1 MIEITVKLDEKDVE
15 AACAKAWAEAFAGPG
30 YNSRSGGPGYE
41 RVRQQ
46 VIDHA
51 LGLDLSVQIARVAER
66 KLALVVEEV
75 VSDMLRESVR
85 KRAKQ
90 MRAEGQL
97 ALPT

>member
-15 AACAKAWAEAFAGPG
+15 VACAKAWAEAFAGPS
-30 YNSRSGGPGYE
+30 YNDRSGGHGYQ
-41 RVRQQ
+41 RVCKQ
-46 VIDHA
+46 VTDYA
-51 LGLDLSVQIARVAER
+51 LGLDLSEHIASVAER
-66 KLALVVEEV
+66 KLSAVVDEV
-75 VSDMLRESVR
+75 VSDLLRESVR